1 MGMGVKRH
9 IPAAFYPGRNPV
21 SSVEEAE

>member
-1 MGMGVKRH
+1 MGVKRH